1 MTTTS
6 KRLAI
11 IDNLTDISSFRDS
24 EAWECSTARYS
35 SAVGGNTGNV
45 AFVFGTKLAISGPQQ
60 VIGWGMNPAEA
71 SKQFDHVVI
80 CCANQIG
87 AHVDLGSWAKILNTW
102 SLPVTLI
109 GLGAQTTNYEDSIDV
124 PEGTKT
130 FLKTVKSLRAN
141 TGPNIGVRG
150 QYTQQVLENLGHD
163 SVVIG
168 CPSLFI
174 SSDHQLGN
182 TIASYN
188 IECENHR
195 IVAAAG
201 NPYHVASRKLEER
214 LVSLV
219 EDAKGAY
226 VVQHPDVMLSLASG
240 IIKEE
245 LNAKVE
251 SILGA
256 YGGRFDQVSIWQWM
270 RKNAYSFHDPI
281 GWIDFLQHYDLIL
294 GPRYHGVALGV
305 QAGRPSL
312 CIHIDN
318 RTRELAKTTGIKSI
332 SISEFMEM
340 RTEDIPAA
348 VRWSRAEASHF
359 DLNRTRLANALL
371 HFLKNNNLQPSDR
384 LTGLA
389 SLALAEDSDQAEII

>member
-1 MTTTS
+1 MP
-6 KRLAI
+6 KRLAVV
-11 IDNLTDISSFRDS
+11 DNLAGISSFKDI

-45 AFVFGTKLAISGPQQ
+45 AFVLGAKLAIADRQQ
-60 VIGWGMNPAEA
+60 VIGWGMNPTEA
-71 SKQFDHVVI
+71 QKQFDHVVI

-87 AHVDLGSWAKILNTW
+87 AHVDLGGWAKILNAW

-124 PEGTKT
+124 PSGTKT
-130 FLKTVKSLRAN
+130 FLSTVKSLRAS
-141 TGPNIGVRG
+141 TSPNIGVRG
-150 QYTQQVLENLGHD
+150 HYTQQVLESIGYD
-163 SVVIG
+163 SVVTG

-174 SSDHQLGN
+174 SSDQRLGN
-182 TIASYN
+182 TIASYD
-188 IECENHR
+188 IEAESHR

-214 LVSLV
+214 LVALV
-219 EDAKGAY
+219 DDTRGAY
-226 VVQHPDVMLSLASG
+226 IVQHPDVMLSLASG

-245 LNAKVE
+245 LNPKVE

-256 YGGRFDQVSIWQWM
+256 YGGRFNLVSIRHWM
-270 RKNAYSFHDPI
+270 RKNAYSFYDAI
-281 GWIDFLQHYDLIL
+281 SWIDFLQHYDFVL

-318 RTRELAKTTGIKSI
+318 RTRELASTTGIKSI
-332 SISEFMEM
+332 GINEFMEM
-340 RTEDIPAA
+340 GVEDILAS
-348 VRWSRAEASHF
+348 VKWSMAEANHF
-359 DLNRTRLANALL
+359 DHNRTSLAKIL
-371 HFLKNNNLQPSDR
+371 HEFLTSNDLQPADR
-384 LTGLA
+384 LTALA
-389 SLALAEDSDQAEII
+389 STFSILKESEQTQFV